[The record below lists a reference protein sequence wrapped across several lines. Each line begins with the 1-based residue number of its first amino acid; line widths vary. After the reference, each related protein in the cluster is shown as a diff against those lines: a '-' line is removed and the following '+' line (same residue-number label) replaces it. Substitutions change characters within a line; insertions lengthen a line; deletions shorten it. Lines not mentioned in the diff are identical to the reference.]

1 MLVLARKV
9 PVEVLH
15 LQAFELQKR
24 DHMCTNNFEIDE
36 DD

>member
-1 MLVLARKV
+1 MLVLACKV

-24 DHMCTNNFEIDE
+24 DHIYTNNFEIDA